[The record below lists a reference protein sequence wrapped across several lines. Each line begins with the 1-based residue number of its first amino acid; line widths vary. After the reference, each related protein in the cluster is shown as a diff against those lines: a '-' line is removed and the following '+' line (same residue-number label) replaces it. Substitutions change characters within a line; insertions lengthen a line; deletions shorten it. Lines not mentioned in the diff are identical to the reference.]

1 MSSYTVIYPSNNDL
15 WSTYY
20 VLGTVQVSGV
30 TVMDRIVRILIV
42 REITF
47 WHPLKFFIMKK
58 FRPSW
63 EWAEQDNELHLPITQ
78 TQAQER
84 FCYVCFACLPCFLLN
99 YFKANHRHCVPCPLL
114 YDKQP
119 QIQLFEQ
126 HTFVISHFPR
136 FRNRN
141 TT

>member
-20 VLGTVQVSGV
+20 VLGTVLVSGV

-58 FRPSW
+58 FRPS
-63 EWAEQDNELHLPITQ
+63 
-78 TQAQER
+78 
-84 FCYVCFACLPCFLLN
+84 
-99 YFKANHRHCVPCPLL
+99 
-114 YDKQP
+114 
-119 QIQLFEQ
+119 
-126 HTFVISHFPR
+126 
-136 FRNRN
+136 
-141 TT
+141 